1 MQKVMKAHH
10 LGQGSRDH
18 QESVLL
24 QPINQLNDDS
34 MTYEKTL
41 QMKGSETLNLDHL
54 SKELLE
60 EVRNKLTPNRYMNKN
75 RQGNHSHT
83 VQLEGIYV
91 RKHNGMH
98 DFEINPDKDQFKL
111 TPKKP
116 YHMRKMS
123 NPEQSYA
130 IRSKELN
137 LASIPDSIRTEAIL
151 NTSATVGPKTKF
163 RSISTRRM
171 TEMEPLSSH
180 RTKRIED
187 ITTIINR
194 VVRLTQIDMLNKK
207 SLLGQPL
214 PIYW

>member
-1 MQKVMKAHH
+1 M
-10 LGQGSRDH
+10 
-18 QESVLL
+18 
-24 QPINQLNDDS
+24 
-34 MTYEKTL
+34 
-41 QMKGSETLNLDHL
+41 
-54 SKELLE
+54 
-60 EVRNKLTPNRYMNKN
+60 
-75 RQGNHSHT
+75 
-83 VQLEGIYV
+83 
-91 RKHNGMH
+91 
-98 DFEINPDKDQFKL
+98 

-194 VVRLTQIDMLNKK
+194 VVRAGCCLKPKNPEQFEVMKK
-207 SLLGQPL
+207 AVGDGSE
-214 PIYW
+214 YF